1 MEEAAVKRYGDHSRL
16 RDTDVENKC
25 LDTQGGKRRVRGIGR
40 LGLTHIYYHV

>member
-25 LDTQGGKRRVRGIGR
+25 LDTQGGKRRVR
-40 LGLTHIYYHV
+40 